1 MAVSVNWYDEAQTLL
16 CVKVTGGSPTPYED
30 FLTAAQQVKS
40 MLSSVNHPV
49 DAICD
54 TSAQFAFS
62 PRFLEIA
69 YAVHKLS
76 YPNIRLIVFV
86 GKGLAWEF
94 FQIFARGFGRLP
106 YRFVAVKSEEAALKM
121 IERVRLEAS
130 LAEKIS
136 AARFN

>member
-1 MAVSVNWYDEAQTLL
+1 MAVVVKWYDEAQALL
-16 CVKVTGGSPTPYED
+16 CVKVSGGSPTPYED
-30 FLTAAQQVKS
+30 FIAAAHQVQS

-62 PRFLEIA
+62 HRFLEIA
-69 YAVHKLS
+69 YDVHKLS

-86 GKGLAWEF
+86 GRGIAWEF
-94 FQIFARGFGRLP
+94 FQIFARSFPRLP
-106 YRFVAVKSEEAALKM
+106 YRFIAVSSEEAALKM

-130 LAEKIS
+130 LAGKMS